1 MRPPAG
7 PRRRLL
13 VVAGLQHVPA
23 RFLAELA
30 VPEDAQAR
38 KPHPDSHRR
47 YGPQC
52 IWCADVLLAA
62 RVGPL
67 LRHGR
72 VTAVQIQPPLQGV
85 PLERG
90 EPLLHQGQPGEPG
103 DRRWR
108 RQVRPVAGRR
118 SQPGPVAALQH
129 LLERAARPAGGLCHQ
144 NARVLG
150 IRLMRHVGGDNGR
163 RRR

>member
-7 PRRRLL
+7 PRRGLL
-13 VVAGLQHVPA
+13 VVARVQHVPA

-30 VPEDAQAR
+30 VPEDAQTGE
-38 KPHPDSHRR
+38 PHPDRHRR

-52 IWCADVLLAA
+52 IWRADVLLAA

-67 LRHGR
+67 LRHRR
-72 VTAVQIQPPLQGV
+72 VAAVQIQPPLQGV

-90 EPLLHQGQPGEPG
+90 EPLLHQGQPGEPS
-103 DRRWR
+103 DRRRR
-108 RQVRPVAGRR
+108 RQIRPVARRR

-129 LLERAARPAGGLCHQ
+129 LLERTAGAAGGLCHQ
-144 NARVLG
+144 NPRMLG
-150 IRLMRHVGGDNGR
+150 ICLSWLSVYLSIC
-163 RRR
+163 